1 MEEQICQGEK
11 MQGTANMNRDHTKV
25 KWNSMH
31 SQRRIQII
39 IWLTEYYDNGKIEN
53 RR

>member
-11 MQGTANMNRDHTKV
+11 NPRHGKYEQGSYK
-25 KWNSMH
+25 NSMH